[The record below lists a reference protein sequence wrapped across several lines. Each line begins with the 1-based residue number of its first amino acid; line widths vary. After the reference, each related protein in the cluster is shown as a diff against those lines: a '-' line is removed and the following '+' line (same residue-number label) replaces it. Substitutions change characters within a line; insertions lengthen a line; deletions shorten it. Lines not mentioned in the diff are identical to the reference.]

1 MESVVFGLLVSIN
14 FPRKFPNYLENL
26 IQIRNWLFKKKKSV
40 EFQQPISSN
49 YWTVAKLLFQMIHLN
64 I

>member
-1 MESVVFGLLVSIN
+1 MESVVFRLLVSIN